1 MDYVGLWGAADI
13 ERSVWVEEQG
23 QRMKRDMYVGQVV
36 GQ

>member
-13 ERSVWVEEQG
+13 ERSVWVQG